1 MTQARIKVVT
11 DSTCDLSKDELEALG
26 LTMVPLSVS
35 FGSEVFYDGQL
46 SKDEYWEKTRGPF
59 WPQTSQPPAGAFQEA
74 FARQVDAGHEVV
86 CVTLLSHYSG
96 TYNTACAVAR
106 TFGDRVSVVDS
117 GTVSM
122 GLAWQ
127 ATAAAEAAAAGAGR
141 EDIVRLI
148 KDMSHRTR
156 FFAALD
162 TVENVRKG
170 GRLAKLMPLMGR
182 MMRVFDVR
190 LVLVMARGELSLV
203 GAARSYEGA
212 VSRARDE
219 AVALAPLEKI
229 AVFHTR
235 APERA
240 TLLADTLAE
249 MTRVDRDGIRVVEGG
264 PVLACHAGPKVMGVF
279 VLSQSPPAHEAGWM
293 ARRAGDPGW

>member
-1 MTQARIKVVT
+1 MTQTRIRVVT

-59 WPQTSQPPAGAFQEA
+59 WPQTSQPPAGAFEEA
-74 FARQVDAGHEVV
+74 FARHVDAGREVV

-96 TYNTACAVAR
+96 SYNTACAVAR

-117 GTVSM
+117 GTVSI

-127 ATAAAEAAAAGAGR
+127 ATAAAEAAAAGMGR
-141 EDIVRLI
+141 EAIVRLI
-148 KDMSHRTR
+148 KDISRRTR
-156 FFAALD
+156 FFAVLD
-162 TVENVRKG
+162 TIENVRKG

-182 MMRVFDVR
+182 MMRVFELR

-212 VSRARDE
+212 VARARDE
-219 AVALAPLEKI
+219 AVALAPLEKV

-240 TLLADTLAE
+240 ALLADTLAE
-249 MTRVDRDGIRVVEGG
+249 MTGLDRGGIGVVEGG

-293 ARRAGDPGW
+293 ARGSGDLRW